1 MSSQNGST
9 NKAFAIILAV
19 IVFIAA
25 LAAILIFTSRPDQQG
40 GFFATSIRYYTK
52 GTEKVFFPEY
62 STTIIQS
69 IKDIGIDAVDYP
81 SEYSYFLDVVVKSR
95 DYEMALIEIEGESVP
110 HLELF
115 FTEGAS
121 WNIFNFK
128 AELDNGTTNSYIS
141 NITKETDFP
150 TRKSMF
156 EDLQVHLMDNVL
168 PMVPLFS
175 PVRTFGFWDNLKGF
189 TSSLGISNSLPY
201 MYFVGSHE
209 GQSSTD
215 QLNIGIGRWFDLHPL
230 TIKESGEKTIVSL
243 FMDKL
248 IEVDENGVVTKYG
261 LIDNW
266 EYINQT
272 TLLVHL
278 RDGVEWHPDVD
289 GLFPNQLFSPNDV
302 IFTLDLLRSP
312 LVNVNYEVFRW
323 IKSYEMYNSSTV
335 AIYID
340 SDPSTPEKEPY
351 AFPLEDL
358 SVYPLPDHYLNV
370 GGDIENI
377 ISSGRWSKF
386 RTDPFG
392 TGKYI
397 YNSTESQ
404 TDLTAVLY
412 RNDNWHNVG
421 VIPGEPTNL
430 AFEKIEAFTRTDTFS
445 MRIDLQNGN
454 LDIADFGKDPAIED
468 RIDVSDIKVVT
479 KLENSLI
486 ILAFNL
492 ENEIF
497 GGNNNFIPTNETGIS
512 KGLAIRKALASVIDK
527 KLMNTHFHN
536 NKYNL
541 SHTPVS
547 PYFKDYYFDGV
558 QQYPFNMSQALD
570 YLSLAGYN
578 LSRNNEGQ
586 TVETSFS
593 LMSSLTSLSFGIILA
608 VVFQRRRKKRV

>member
-9 NKAFAIILAV
+9 NKVIAIVLAV

-25 LAAILIFTSRPDQQG
+25 LSAILIFTSRPDQQG
-40 GFFATSIRYYTK
+40 GFFETSIRYYTK

-69 IKDIGIDAVDYP
+69 IRDIGIDAVDYP
-81 SEYSYFLDVVVKSR
+81 TEYSYFLDIVLKSKN
-95 DYEMALIEIEGESVP
+95 YEMALIEIEIETVP

-121 WNIFNFK
+121 WNFFNFK
-128 AELDNGTTNSYIS
+128 DEIDNGTTNSYIS
-141 NITKETDFP
+141 NITKETDFY
-150 TRKSMF
+150 TRKNLF
-156 EDLQVHLMDNVL
+156 EDLQVHLMDSVL

-175 PVRTFGFWDNLKGF
+175 PVRTFGFWDNLKGY
-189 TSSLGISNSLPY
+189 TSSLGISHSLPY
-201 MYFVGSHE
+201 MYFVGSHD

-215 QLNIGIGRWFDLHPL
+215 QLNIGIGKWFDLHPL
-230 TIKESGEKTIVSL
+230 TIRESGEKAIVSL

-248 IEVDENGVVTKYG
+248 IEVDENGAVTKYG

-266 EYINQT
+266 EYTNQT

-278 RDGVEWHPDVD
+278 RDSVEWHADVD
-289 GLFPNQLFSPNDV
+289 GLFPNQLFTPNDV
-302 IFTLDLLRSP
+302 MFTLDLLRSP
-312 LVNVNYEVFRW
+312 ISNTNYEVFRW

-340 SDPSTPEKEPY
+340 SDSSTPEREPY

-397 YNSTESQ
+397 FNSTESQ

-412 RNDNWHNVG
+412 KNDDWHGVG

-430 AFEKIEAFTRTDTFS
+430 AFEKIEAFTRDDIFS
-445 MRIDLQNGN
+445 MRIDLQNGD

-468 RIDVSDIKVVT
+468 RIDVSEIKVVS
-479 KLENSLI
+479 KLEKSLI

-492 ENEIF
+492 QNAIF

-527 KLMNTHFHN
+527 NLINSHFHN

-541 SHTPVS
+541 SHTPIA
-547 PYFKDYYFDGV
+547 PYFRDYYFDGV
-558 QQYPFNMSQALD
+558 QQYSFNMSQALH
-570 YLSLAGYN
+570 YLELAGYN
-578 LSRNNEGQ
+578 LSRNNDEQ
-586 TVETSFS
+586 TAESSFS
-593 LMSSLTSLSFGIILA
+593 MMSSLVSLGFGAVLA
-608 VVFQRRRKKRV
+608 VVFLRRRKRSV